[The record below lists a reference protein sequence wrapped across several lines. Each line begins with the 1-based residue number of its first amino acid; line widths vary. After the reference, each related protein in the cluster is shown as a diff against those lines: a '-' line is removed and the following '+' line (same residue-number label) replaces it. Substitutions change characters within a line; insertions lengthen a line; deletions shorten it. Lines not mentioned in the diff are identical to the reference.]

1 MNLEEIISAVYM
13 CLLYST
19 ECMCAHISMCLHTL
33 ITPAKANG
41 DEYVV
46 LSTNRAKI
54 NMSKLQ
60 KLQQLD
66 VVRVQRLKS
75 EISPSK

>member
-1 MNLEEIISAVYM
+1 MKLEEIISAAYM

-19 ECMCAHISMCLHTL
+19 ECMCAHISMSLHTL
-33 ITPAKANG
+33 ITRVKANG

-54 NMSKLQ
+54 NYVKTTKATAVGCCQ
-60 KLQQLD
+60 GAKIE
-66 VVRVQRLKS
+66 K
-75 EISPSK
+75 